1 MTFHQK
7 FIMLA
12 QMELADWCSKQAD
25 LHRPER
31 TPMEVLCLAI
41 ELSIPDVQRLCR
53 LGVRLGVP
61 WVVERFCANAL
72 FDPSDVMAWVTEE
85 EMEHARAVA
94 ELAAVT
100 EEQGNE

>member
-41 ELSIPDVQRLCR
+41 ELSVPDVQRLCR
-53 LGVRLGVP
+53 LGVRLGPAFVAS
-61 WVVERFCANAL
+61 RFCTNAL
-72 FDPSDVMAWVTEE
+72 FHPGSPMAWVTEE
-85 EMEHARAVA
+85 EIEHARAVA
-94 ELAAVT
+94 ALAAVA
-100 EEQGNE
+100 EEQGDE

>member
-1 MTFHQK
+1 MTHHEK
-7 FIMLA
+7 FLMLTRM
-12 QMELADWCSKQAD
+12 QLVHWCSEHAD
-25 LHRPER
+25 GIKPTR

-41 ELSIPDVQRLCR
+41 ELAIPDVQRLCR
-53 LGVRLGVP
+53 LSMRLGLP
-61 WVVERFCANAL
+61 WVVERFCTNAL
-72 FDPSDVMAWVTEE
+72 YDPSNVMAWVTEE